1 MTKYTVEAGH
11 TQDQIKN
18 DGFDV
23 SYRADTLQE
32 AKARAR
38 YLLSDEYRRAS
49 EASTRLGY
57 AHVINAA
64 SECVADYFNE
74 VDVEEPTPSTP
85 THTPGPWTL
94 EHSSAKRGPGGLCGT
109 AAFNRVVGDGMELA
123 TGIQREANARLIA
136 AAPDL
141 LEALKWV
148 QARLIMHEGASD
160 ANDAAS
166 VAITLASAITKA
178 TA

>member
-64 SECVADYFNE
+64 GECVADYFNK

-85 THTPGPWTL
+85 THTPGPWT
-94 EHSSAKRGPGGLCGT
+94 HRATQQGTHPPGTVLHCVDRQGGAHAVAY
-109 AAFNRVVGDGMELA
+109 AAGGDGIPA
-123 TGIQREANARLIA
+123 EANARLIA

-141 LEALKWV
+141 LEACKLVLAQHDTTDCLGPTVAADVRAAV
-148 QARLIMHEGASD
+148 Q
-160 ANDAAS
+160 
-166 VAITLASAITKA
+166 KA